1 MLYLQIALLAVIL
14 SGILFKKASGTI
26 SLYRPH
32 MMSVI
37 FYYYFVLQ
45 NAIGAVL
52 VINGVDNHYMIDM
65 LQYQSSRS
73 YGYWAILYTMIMFP
87 IGMLLANSIWKKG
100 KTRISFF
107 SYCRKPLVDEYRYNS
122 HIVKRQLQ
130 ILSFISGI
138 SVLYVL
144 YKIGEIPILKL
155 FSGVSASDFA
165 QFRGEVGR
173 HFAGN

>member
-100 KTRISFF
+100 KTRTATRFEA
-107 SYCRKPLVDEYRYNS
+107 LVGPRRITLWGEAHS
-122 HIVKRQLQ
+122 
-130 ILSFISGI
+130 
-138 SVLYVL
+138 LYFL
-144 YKIGEIPILKL
+144 
-155 FSGVSASDFA
+155 
-165 QFRGEVGR
+165 
-173 HFAGN
+173 